1 MHIMRI
7 TCAAPAEVPAR
18 ALTEFLYDLNMIYE
32 RLVILTEGKVDES
45 WYSSNFYRRRRR
57 LDEPAKELKVIRITR
72 ESPLL
77 IDFVVDS
84 LFAAS
89 LFLTV
94 LVGIIKILREARL
107 IEAKTRR
114 VEAETELVQ
123 AKTQLVQAKRRQV
136 EAITK
141 AITELIFA
149 EVNELKKGSG
159 SISEKT
165 LFKPVKKDVKK
176 LLDNPTIGIR
186 NVEQITS
193 EDKPKH
199 GEGDGN

>member
-7 TCAAPAEVPAR
+7 TCDAPAEAPAR
-18 ALTEFLYDLNMIYE
+18 SLTEFLYDLNMIYE

-45 WYSSNFYRRRRR
+45 WYSSNFYRRGRR
-57 LDEPAKELKVIRITR
+57 LDDPAKELKVIRITR

-77 IDFVVDS
+77 IDFDVDS

-123 AKTQLVQAKRRQV
+123 ATKRQV

>member
-1 MHIMRI
+1 MRIRI
-7 TCAAPAEVPAR
+7 TCDAPAEVPAR

-45 WYSSNFYRRRRR
+45 WYSSNFYRRGRR
-57 LDEPAKELKVIRITR
+57 LDDPAKELKVIRITR

-77 IDFVVDS
+77 IDFDVDS

-94 LVGIIKILREARL
+94 LVGIIKILREAQF

-123 AKTQLVQAKRRQV
+123 TTKRQF

-165 LFKPVKKDVKK
+165 LCKPMKKDVKK

-199 GEGDGN
+199 KEGDEN